1 MLVLDNYYEI
11 IDGCKT
17 LCSPFKLVKKIWD
30 WWDLRG
36 NDENMGISF
45 VNAWMF
51 DDVWDVVVHGKS
63 GLMFTFDK
71 SNFDSYNRSGIT
83 KQIKAE
89 IMKTFIVEYLGG
101 KEVNNSGVIRYFL
114 EGYDIKEFW
123 KAWNYLVKG
132 INYMDYTVYIK
143 DELTFIELRNEYF
156 LGLGLDDSWEYSGV
170 YDRVRK
176 NIRFTAWSKS
186 GNIKEENRIVN
197 MCEGKIFVDG
207 IWMSKFE
214 GTKEEFETFCRLIS

>member
-1 MLVLDNYYEI
+1 MLVLDNYYEVR
-11 IDGCKT
+11 DGYKT

-51 DDVWDVVVHGKS
+51 EDVWDVVVHGKV

-71 SNFDSYNRSGIT
+71 NSYSKSRYVGIT
-83 KQIKAE
+83 TQIKTE

-101 KEVNNSGVIRYFL
+101 EEVDNSGVIRYFL

-156 LGLGLDDSWEYSGV
+156 LKLGLDDSWEYSGV
-170 YDRVRK
+170 YDRVRNVIK
-176 NIRFTAWSKS
+176 FTSWSKS
-186 GNIKEENRIVN
+186 GNIKEENKIVN
-197 MCEGKIFVDG
+197 LCNGKILVDG
-207 IWMSKFE
+207 VWMCCFE